1 MVSESLA
8 PNCEKDVVAGTT
20 TTDFVDDWE
29 VPKES
34 VPINNF
40 TRELELWAP
49 NTN

>member
-1 MVSESLA
+1 MVGESLA

-34 VPINNF
+34 IPI
-40 TRELELWAP
+40 
-49 NTN
+49 TNSSKCKKHCNKHC